1 MATDTAA
8 KNNAEDQVDPDLLV
22 VRSKSER
29 RRLDRQKA
37 LPTWGESVEQTRAR
51 RTRLVKQ
58 LAVQAGFS
66 RVGIAAAQALPDH
79 QTTLQAWIDRGMH
92 GEMAWM
98 ASEVGRRCD
107 PGQVVAG
114 AQSVVLLALDYDTG
128 QPRTRDL
135 DLQGQDRVWI
145 SRYAWGDD
153 YHVVAERR
161 LKRLEDAVTAALKQE
176 LGDSFRGPAG
186 PVRPFAAVR
195 DFRWYVDHGP
205 LLERVW
211 AQRAGLGWQGRHS
224 LLVDPR
230 RGSYFFLAAVVT
242 SVALDPDEPMA
253 DHCGSCRACVD
264 ACPTGAIL
272 ADRLVD
278 ARKCISHATIEVDGP
293 VTPEI
298 RALAG
303 DHLFGC
309 DLCQEACPFNRFSQP
324 CGDPAFE
331 PRPGLLAPTRPEV
344 RAWAELGG
352 DAHLAG
358 SPLRRR
364 GVDALAQLA
373 SQDAAEPIAR

>member
-1 MATDTAA
+1 MATEGSADPA
-8 KNNAEDQVDPDLLV
+8 DDPDMLV
-22 VRSKSER
+22 VRSKSAR
-29 RRLDRQKA
+29 RRLDRAKA
-37 LPTWGESVEQTRAR
+37 LPTWGESEQQTRQR

-58 LAVQAGFS
+58 LALESGFS
-66 RVGIAAAQALPDH
+66 RVGIARAEALPDH
-79 QTTLQAWIDRGMH
+79 RATLQTWIDAGHH
-92 GEMAWM
+92 GQMAWM
-98 ASEVGRRCD
+98 AKDVARRCD

-114 AQSVVLLALDYDTG
+114 AQAVVALALDYDTA
-128 QPRTRDL
+128 QPHTGDL
-135 DLQGQDRVWI
+135 DGSGQDRLWV

-153 YHVVAERR
+153 YHQVAAKRLRR
-161 LKRLEDAVTAALKQE
+161 LEGAVTRALQPE
-176 LGDSFRGPAG
+176 LGERFRGPGG
-186 PVRPFAAVR
+186 PERPFSAVR

-205 LLERVW
+205 VLERVW

-242 SVALDPDEPMA
+242 SIALDADEPMV

-272 ADRLVD
+272 PERLVD
-278 ARKCISHATIEVDGP
+278 ARRCIAHATIEVEGP
-293 VTPEI
+293 VTAEI

-309 DLCQEACPFNRFSQP
+309 DVCQEACPYNRFSQP

-331 PRPGLLAPTRPEV
+331 PRPGLLAPTRAAV
-344 RAWAELGG
+344 RAWAEPGG

-364 GVDALAQLA
+364 GVAALAELA
-373 SQDAAEPIAR
+373 SNPGPASAT